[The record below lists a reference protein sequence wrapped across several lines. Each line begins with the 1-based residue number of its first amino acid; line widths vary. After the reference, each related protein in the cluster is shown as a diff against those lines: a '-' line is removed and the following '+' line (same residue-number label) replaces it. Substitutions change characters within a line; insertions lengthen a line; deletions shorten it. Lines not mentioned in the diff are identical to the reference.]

1 MWRRLGS
8 LSMAAIFIAGYMM
21 VLQGRNGLYMGLILI
36 WAVPFAL
43 LLWYV
48 SSKIGVFNSVSDES

>member
-1 MWRRLGS
+1 MVA
-8 LSMAAIFIAGYMM
+8 MVIAGYMM
-21 VLQGRNGLYMGLILI
+21 VLQGQNGLYMGLILV

-48 SSKIGVFNSVSDES
+48 LSAMGRLLPMSDES

>member
-1 MWRRLGS
+1 
-8 LSMAAIFIAGYMM
+8 MAAMILAGYMM
-21 VLQGRNGLYMGLILI
+21 VLQGKKGLYMGLILI

-48 SSKIGVFNSVSDES
+48 SEHDGPKSYV